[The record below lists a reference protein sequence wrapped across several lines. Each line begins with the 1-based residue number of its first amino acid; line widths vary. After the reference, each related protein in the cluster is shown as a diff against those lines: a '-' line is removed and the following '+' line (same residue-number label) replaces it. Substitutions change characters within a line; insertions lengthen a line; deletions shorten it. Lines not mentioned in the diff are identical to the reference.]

1 MEREIA
7 VVRTSSIA
15 SVLWCVCT
23 SAFVVVPRVTPKS
36 DVPESGPVQSNSVQA
51 SSSPEPGS
59 LKGST
64 SLLVHSASGAGKE
77 QGTGG
82 HSDT

>member
-7 VVRTSSIA
+7 CVRTSSIT
-15 SVLWCVCT
+15 SVLWCVCA
-23 SAFVVVPRVTPKS
+23 SAFVVLPRVTPKS
-36 DVPESGPVQSNSVQA
+36 DVPESGPVQSNSMQA
-51 SSSPEPGS
+51 SSSPEPSS

-64 SLLVHSASGAGKE
+64 SLLVHSASGVGKE
-77 QGTGG
+77 QGAGG